1 MKQKTNK
8 IIPSTEL
15 KCVSVH
21 KLRDFACPRRYFWRR
36 VLNLQSKNL
45 NMNFWYGSVL
55 GAGFEAILLGKK
67 NWKQLMRKESHK
79 CLEGYDIS
87 KLGEEIDL
95 QLRLIEVILEQAK
108 VQAKQHGMSL
118 IKSQVPVEYRLRCDV
133 TYCGT
138 EDGEGV
144 FGGKRSLYEIKTA
157 SKVNQG
163 YLDSLKLDKQINS
176 YCWATRKSKQKH
188 YGQCTYCIFKKP
200 QKRLKKKQTVDDFVD
215 EIAQDCIDR
224 PEMYYE
230 WLQLSL
236 VKPFVDSVGQSI
248 ERMAEILKQI
258 YDSLTKEQLL
268 NPNYWPEMETKCSDY
283 SGCEFLPLCL
293 KPNGWK
299 MYLRFYKQRTML
311 YDLEK
316 EELEQ

>member
-1 MKQKTNK
+1 MKKSNK
-8 IIPSTEL
+8 IIPSTKL

-21 KLRDFACPRRYFWRR
+21 KLRDFACPRKYFWRR
-36 VLNLQSKNL
+36 VLNLQSVNL

-67 NWKQLMRKESHK
+67 NWKQLMRKEHNQ
-79 CLEGYDIS
+79 CIAGYDTNAIRDE
-87 KLGEEIDL
+87 LDL
-95 QLRLIEVILEQAK
+95 QYRLIEVILEQAK
-108 VQAKQHGMSL
+108 EQARQHGMSL
-118 IKSQVPVEYRLRCDV
+118 TKSQVPVEHRLKCGV

-144 FGGKRSLYEIKTA
+144 FDGKRSLYEIKTA
-157 SKVNQG
+157 SKVNRG

-176 YCWATRKSKQKH
+176 YCWANRNSKKKH

-200 QKRLKKKQTVDDFVD
+200 QKRLKKGQTVDDFVD

-224 PEMYYE
+224 LDMYYV

-236 VKPFVDSVGQSI
+236 VKQFVDSVGNSI

-268 NPNYWPEMETKCSDY
+268 DPNYWPEIETKCADY

-293 KPNGWK
+293 HPDNWQ
-299 MYLRFYKQRTML
+299 MYLRFYRQRTML

-316 EELEQ
+316 DELEE

>member
-1 MKQKTNK
+1 M
-8 IIPSTEL
+8 
-15 KCVSVH
+15 VSCH
-21 KLRDFACPRRYFWRR
+21 KMWDFACPRRYFWRR
-36 VLNLQSKNL
+36 VMNFQSKNL
-45 NMNFWYGSVL
+45 NMNFYYGSVL

-67 NWKQLMRKESHK
+67 NWKQLMRKEHNRQIK
-79 CLEGYDIS
+79 GYDIS
-87 KLGEEIDL
+87 KLVDELDL
-95 QLRLIEVILEQAK
+95 QYRLIEVILEQAK
-108 VQAKQHGMSL
+108 VQAKQYGMSL
-118 IKSQVPVEYRLRCDV
+118 TKSQVSVNTKLRCGV
-133 TYCGT
+133 IYCGT

-144 FGGKRSLYEIKTA
+144 YEGKQSLFEIKTA

-163 YLDSLKLDKQINS
+163 YLDSLKLDKQINA
-176 YCWATRKSKQKH
+176 YCWANRSGELYDPIKKKTLKNKH
-188 YGQCTYCIFKKP
+188 YNKCVYCIFKKP
-200 QKRLKKKQTVDDFVD
+200 QKRLKKNQTPDEFVE

-248 ERMAEILKQI
+248 ERMAEILKDI
-258 YDSLTKEQLL
+258 YCRLSKKQLL
-268 NPNYWPEMETKCSDY
+268 DPNYWPEMESKCSDY

-293 KPNGWK
+293 KPNGWQ
-299 MYLRFYKQRTML
+299 MYLRFYEQRTML

>member
-1 MKQKTNK
+1 MKKTNK
-8 IIPSTEL
+8 IIPSTKL
-15 KCVSVH
+15 KCISVH

-36 VLNLQSKNL
+36 VMNFESKNL

-67 NWKQLMRKESHK
+67 NWKQLIQKESRK
-79 CLEGYDIS
+79 SLEGYDIS
-87 KLGEEIDL
+87 KLGEELDL

-118 IKSQVPVEYRLRCDV
+118 IKSQIPVKHRLKCGV

-138 EDGEGV
+138 EDGEGIY
-144 FGGKRSLYEIKTA
+144 GDKRSLYEIKTA

-176 YCWATRKSKQKH
+176 YCWANRNSKDKH
-188 YGQCTYCIFKKP
+188 YNQCAYCIFKKP
-200 QKRLKKKQTVDDFVD
+200 QKRLKKNQTVDEFVD

-236 VKPFVDSVGQSI
+236 VKPFVDSVGNSI

-258 YDSLTKEQLL
+258 YDGLTREQLL
-268 NPNYWPEMETKCSDY
+268 DPNYWPEMESKCSEY

-293 KPNGWK
+293 HPNRWQ
-299 MYLRFYKQRTML
+299 MYLRFYKQRTHL
-311 YDLEK
+311 YSLED
-316 EELEQ
+316 EELDN

>member
-1 MKQKTNK
+1 MKKSNI
-8 IIPSTEL
+8 IIPSTKL

-21 KLRDFACPRRYFWRR
+21 KMADFSCPRRYFWRR
-36 VLNLQSKNL
+36 VFNLQSKNL
-45 NMNFWYGSVL
+45 NLAFWYGSVM
-55 GAGFEAILLGKK
+55 GEGFESILLGKK
-67 NWKQLMRKESHK
+67 NWKQLMKKESNNSLK
-79 CLEGYDIS
+79 GYDTS
-87 KLGEEIDL
+87 KLFDEINL
-95 QLRLIEVILEQAK
+95 QYRLIEVILEQAK
-108 VQAKQHGMSL
+108 VQAKQYGMSL
-118 IKSQVPVEYRLRCDV
+118 TKSQVPVRTKLRCGV

-144 FGGKRSLYEIKTA
+144 YEGKESLYEIKTA

-176 YCWATRKSKQKH
+176 YCWGSRGGKTKH
-188 YGQCTYCIFKKP
+188 YNKCVYCIFKKP
-200 QKRLKKKQTVDDFVD
+200 QKRLKKNQTVDEFVE

-224 PEMYYE
+224 PEMYYA

-236 VKPFVDSVGQSI
+236 VKPFVDSVGNSI
-248 ERMAEILKQI
+248 ERMAEILKMI
-258 YDSLTKEQLL
+258 YDGLSKEQLL
-268 NPNYWPEMETKCSDY
+268 DPNYWPEMETKCSDY

-293 KPNGWK
+293 HPNNYS
-299 MYLRFYKQRTML
+299 MYLRFYTQRTML

>member
-1 MKQKTNK
+1 MKKQKS
-8 IIPSTEL
+8 IIPSTKL

-36 VLNLQSKNL
+36 VMNFQSKNL

-67 NWKQLMRKESHK
+67 NWKQLIRKESRE

-118 IKSQVPVEYRLRCDV
+118 VKSQVPVKYRLRCGV

-138 EDGEGV
+138 EDGEGEY
-144 FGGKRSLYEIKTA
+144 GGKRSLYEIKTA

-176 YCWATRKSKQKH
+176 YCWANRNNSKAKH
-188 YGQCTYCIFKKP
+188 YSQCTYCVFKKP
-200 QKRLKKKQTVDDFVD
+200 QKRLKRNQTVDEFVD

-236 VKPFVDSVGQSI
+236 VKPFVDSVGNSI

-268 NPNYWPEMETKCSDY
+268 DPNYWPEMESKCSEY

-293 KPNGWK
+293 HPNNYE
-299 MYLRFYKQRTML
+299 MYLRFYHQRTLL
-311 YDLEK
+311 YELEK
-316 EELEQ
+316 EELEK